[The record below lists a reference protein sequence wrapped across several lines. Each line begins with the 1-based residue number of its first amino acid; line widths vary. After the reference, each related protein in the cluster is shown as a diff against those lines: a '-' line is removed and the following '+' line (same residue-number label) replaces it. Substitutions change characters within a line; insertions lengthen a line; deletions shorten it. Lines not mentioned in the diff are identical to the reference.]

1 MANYR
6 FSPREMKFL
15 ELYLGGALMK
25 DAARA
30 AGYRGATPQS
40 LCNRG
45 RKILEKFSKNPD
57 ALFRQAG
64 PRGAKIVWLLADI
77 VENSKSEH
85 KQLQVLKILSK
96 CINRR

>member
-1 MANYR
+1 
-6 FSPREMKFL
+6 MKNAA
-15 ELYLGGALMK
+15 AL
-25 DAARA
+25 
-30 AGYRGATPQS
+30 AGYQGSTPQS

-45 RKILEKFSKNPD
+45 RRILTKFSNNPD

-64 PRGAKIVWLLADI
+64 PRGAKIAWLLADI
-77 VENSKSEH
+77 VENSKSESEH